1 MRIAIFGSSGFIGHN
16 LYAKAVLLGHEVVR
30 IDHDL
35 GNGENTIFCDLAAG
49 ADIELPGNLDAVFY
63 LAQSPHYR
71 QFPEHV
77 RNLFAV
83 NSMASALAAR
93 AAMAS
98 GCKFFCFASSGNVYA
113 PSFLP
118 LSEISPVAP
127 SSPYAASKLMGE
139 TALACFKKDMRVVCC
154 RIFGAYGPGQKAM
167 LPWILL
173 RKVMEGD
180 PVLLEPRDAI
190 NDGGLKVSFI
200 YIDDLVDRL
209 LDLME
214 QGAAGGEIPFYLNIG
229 GPKPVSL
236 KEFAEILSQ
245 KAVKPVIFE
254 TGKKARQ
261 FDLWADITLLDSMCP
276 AAFTSLETGIGRMV
290 EAMREECP

>member
-16 LYAKAVLLGHEVVR
+16 LYAKAVLLGHEVMR

-35 GNGENTIFCDLAAG
+35 GNGENTFFCDLASG
-49 ADIELPGNLDAVFY
+49 ADIELPGNMDAVFY
-63 LAQSPHYR
+63 LAQSPHYH
-71 QFPEHV
+71 QFPERAHD
-77 RNLFAV
+77 LFAV
-83 NSMASALAAR
+83 NSMAPALAAK
-93 AAMAS
+93 AAVVS

-113 PSFLP
+113 PSFFP

-139 TALACFKKDMRVVCC
+139 TGLSCFKKDMRVVCC

-173 RKVMEGD
+173 RKVMEGR
-180 PVLLEPRDAI
+180 PVLLEPRGAI
-190 NDGGLKVSFI
+190 NDGGLRISFI

-214 QGAAGGEIPFYLNIG
+214 QDTAGREIPFYLNLG

-236 KEFAEILSQ
+236 KEFAEIVSQ
-245 KAVKPVIFE
+245 KAVQPALFE
-254 TGKKARQ
+254 TGKKARE
-261 FDLWADITLLDSMCP
+261 FDLWADITMLDSLCP
-276 AAFTSLETGIGRMV
+276 SAFTSLEEGIGRMV
-290 EAMREECP
+290 EAAQEERS